1 MKETNNK
8 HNMDTKET
16 KKKTIQITGI
26 PIVINYKDVDE
37 SIRMWIHKI
46 ISCDNHH
53 YLIFAKARFEDN
65 SILFYT
71 EEGLKFYEI
80 SFEPKLPVELFSD
93 KLLVGVVYPDYSNK
107 NPEGV
112 SMTAKIVA
120 NPKGS
125 DKQSVELAKFR
136 AEMIQKFSL

>member
-8 HNMDTKET
+8 NNMDTKET

-53 YLIFAKARFEDN
+53 YLIFAKARFEYN

-71 EEGLKFYEI
+71 EEGFKFYEI
-80 SFEPKLPVELFSD
+80 PFEPKLPVELFSD
-93 KLLVGVVYPDYSNK
+93 KLLVGVVYPDYPNK

-125 DKQSVELAKFR
+125 DKQSIELTKFR
-136 AEMIQKFSL
+136 AEMIQRFCM

>member
-1 MKETNNK
+1 MKT
-8 HNMDTKET
+8 TA
-16 KKKTIQITGI
+16 QISGI
-26 PIVINYKDVDE
+26 PVVINYKDVDE
-37 SIRMWIHKI
+37 SIRLWIRKI
-46 ISCDNHH
+46 LLGENSHH
-53 YLIFAKARFEDN
+53 NFIFANARYEDN

-71 EEGLKFYEI
+71 EEGLMFYEI
-80 SFEPKLPVELFSD
+80 TFENRLPDELFSD
-93 KLLVGVVYPDYSNK
+93 ELLVGVIYPDYPNK

>member
-1 MKETNNK
+1 
-8 HNMDTKET
+8 MDTKEI
-16 KKKTIQITGI
+16 KKTTVQITGI
-26 PIVINYKDVDE
+26 PVVINYKEVDE
-37 SIRMWIHKI
+37 SIRSWIQKLLSNENPHQ
-46 ISCDNHH
+46 
-53 YLIFAKARFEDN
+53 YLFFAKARYEDN

-80 SFEPKLPVELFSD
+80 VFESRLPVELFSD
-93 KLLVGVVYPDYSNK
+93 ELLVGVIYPDYPNK

-125 DKQSVELAKFR
+125 DKQTAELMQFR
-136 AEMIQKFSL
+136 EEMIQRFCL